1 MMCVAKSMVLATFV
15 LVATG
20 LSYAQPLGS
29 TSIPASLADDEKRL
43 LPEVMTE
50 FYGSFDREKSCW
62 ISKHEDGTYCMKPIR
77 LDATSSSGRR
87 MLFIVAGGQQLDKEG
102 RPEEYH
108 AAEGVFGLIVLTP
121 NGANL
126 DVVATNGLYEGYNAY
141 GGYPEHD
148 SVTIHKL
155 GPKET
160 YGWVAQTFMSH
171 SGYDIRWISV
181 IGVIG
186 NSVKSLTAIT
196 SYYSDEGRSG
206 CGPEA
211 HCTALS
217 VKYAFETHSSAS
229 SFYPIILQVSGI
241 KNGRPFRGNYRLVF
255 DKSSLTYLTP
265 KNMPDEIKP
274 AP

>member
-1 MMCVAKSMVLATFV
+1 MKFVAKSIALAALV
-15 LVATG
+15 LVTG
-20 LSYAQPLGS
+20 GPSHAEKLRS
-29 TSIPASLADDEKRL
+29 TSIPSRLADDEKRL

-62 ISKHEDGTYCMKPIR
+62 ISKHEEGTYCMKPIR
-77 LDATSSSGRR
+77 LDARSSSGRR

-126 DVVATNGLYEGYNAY
+126 DVVATNGLYEGFEKY
-141 GGYPEHD
+141 GRYPQHD
-148 SVTIHKL
+148 AVTIHRL
-155 GPKET
+155 GPNGA
-160 YGWVAQTFMSH
+160 YGWVAKAGQNH
-171 SGYDIRWISV
+171 SGREYRWATV
-181 IGVIG
+181 YGLIG
-186 NSVKSLTAIT
+186 NSLGPLTTIT
-196 SYYSDEGRSG
+196 SYYSDEGVSG

-229 SFYPIILQVSGI
+229 SLYPIVLQVLGMRE
-241 KNGRPFRGNYRLVF
+241 GRPFRGNYRLV
-255 DKSSLTYLTP
+255 SS
-265 KNMPDEIKP
+265 
-274 AP
+274 